1 MTHATFVIS
10 YISIIFSVRILKKR
24 PQNLN
29 HVIHVGRFVSHFQ
42 LMGDILFQMNDSNF
56 LKLVNFIFFLN
67 PPGKQNL
74 EYFYTPKCSYRLIFD
89 FLGIQK
95 LFYVTYNFIF

>member
-1 MTHATFVIS
+1 MVFLRLGIK
-10 YISIIFSVRILKKR
+10 FSVRILKKR

-42 LMGDILFQMNDSNF
+42 LMGDILFQMDDSNF
-56 LKLVNFIFFLN
+56 LQLVNFIFFLD
-67 PPGKQNL
+67 PPGNKFRV
-74 EYFYTPKCSYRLIFD
+74 FYTPKCSYRLIFD